1 MPEPQPCDE
10 ASSLSGQDWRLSV
23 EMLRAVLDG
32 QAYQAVAAGHGITR
46 TAVEQRIK
54 LVARRLAARTGIES
68 LNGEGAALVRRLRLH
83 RLAVLV
89 ALEAGDDLSATS
101 LRGMDVLGEE
111 EVVAGGQRIRMRSH
125 QPLEDVAL
133 YYMLFATAARPLEI
147 ARLEVRDY
155 LDAEGRVRRTSEMR
169 KAVAINGRARPLL
182 FRSTRL
188 DAAMNEYLAQRGS
201 RERVFGSE
209 DGYRGFDPC
218 SRLFLS
224 PTGRGFEITQYGK
237 EGQRRF
243 LCRAIQETYRKLF
256 RYAGFKQVTALTVRH
271 TVADRLYAR
280 GADESQVGLLLGIA
294 ERSAVREQ
302 FPRRLPSLDDLT
314 RDLV

>member
-1 MPEPQPCDE
+1 M
-10 ASSLSGQDWRLSV
+10 
-23 EMLRAVLDG
+23 
-32 QAYQAVAAGHGITR
+32 
-46 TAVEQRIK
+46 
-54 LVARRLAARTGIES
+54 
-68 LNGEGAALVRRLRLH
+68 RRLRLH

-101 LRGMDVLGEE
+101 LGGMDVLGEE

-133 YYMLFATAARPLEI
+133 YYMLFATAARPQI

-201 RERVFGSE
+201 RERGL
-209 DGYRGFDPC
+209 R
-218 SRLFLS
+218 
-224 PTGRGFEITQYGK
+224 
-237 EGQRRF
+237 QR
-243 LCRAIQETYRKLF
+243 
-256 RYAGFKQVTALTVRH
+256 
-271 TVADRLYAR
+271 
-280 GADESQVGLLLGIA
+280 
-294 ERSAVREQ
+294 
-302 FPRRLPSLDDLT
+302 RRLPEA
-314 RDLV
+314 